1 MIFGWIFLLTLLIY
15 FTSSLLFLYGWS
27 KADERL
33 EKAEKEKAALLEKN
47 HALLEHTYKQQFNKE
62 LQIIKEWGDKSV

>member
-33 EKAEKEKAALLEKN
+33 EKAEKEKSCIIREKPRI
-47 HALLEHTYKQQFNKE
+47 T
-62 LQIIKEWGDKSV
+62 